1 MLKFITKHR
10 ATALGVSAAAIL
22 VACGGGGSTTATP
35 TTPIVIAPPAPTPTP
50 VPTPDPDP
58 QPTSTP
64 TSEATTLTEGLFR
77 DTFRNDFKIGAALS
91 SYQINNSDFN
101 GVLAAAQY
109 NSISPIFQLKAN
121 VIAPTEGVYDFE
133 QADILV
139 DWAIA
144 NGMDVR
150 GHTLVWHESTP
161 DYFYEGTPEEIR
173 ARLEDYVTTVVE
185 HFKGRI
191 QVWDVVNE
199 VVSVDIFRGDAG
211 IGPDRRSRWYEAV
224 GSADYIDWAF
234 HAARAADPDALLFI
248 NEYSTENAIKKPWL
262 LEIVQR
268 LQDRGVPID
277 GVGHQFHLFLGSDP
291 AELMQAVDDVD
302 NQFMGLINHI
312 TELDIDFY
320 NDPGT
325 CWDTMTNCDPDLG
338 PVAPASMLATQA
350 QIMRDVYAGLR
361 QRPSVTS
368 VTTWGVTDN
377 ESWLNNS
384 PTVRYNYPL
393 LFDRDGEPKP
403 AFWAVVDPDYVIP
416 TE

>member
-1 MLKFITKHR
+1 MLKITARDRLKL
-10 ATALGVSAAAIL
+10 LGGAAAL
-22 VACGGGGSTTATP
+22 LMAGCGGGGSSSVEPTP
-35 TTPIVIAPPAPTPTP
+35 VVVAPPAPTPP
-50 VPTPDPDP
+50 PAPM
-58 QPTSTP
+58 P
-64 TSEATTLTEGLFR
+64 TSEAGTLTEGLFR
-77 DTFRNDFKIGAALS
+77 DTFRSDFKIGAAIS
-91 SYQINNSDFN
+91 SYQIDNADFN
-101 GVLAAAQY
+101 GTLAAAQF
-109 NSISPIFQLKAN
+109 NSITPSFQLKADE
-121 VIAPTEGVYDFE
+121 IAPTEGVYNFE

-150 GHTLVWHESTP
+150 GHSLVWHESTP

-191 QVWDVVNE
+191 EVWDVVNE
-199 VVSVDIFRGDAG
+199 VVSTDIFRGDG
-211 IGPDRRSRWYEAV
+211 MGVGPDRRSRWYEAV
-224 GSADYIDWAF
+224 GNADYIDWAF

-262 LEIVQR
+262 LEILQR
-268 LQDRGVPID
+268 LQARGVPVD
-277 GVGHQFHLFLGSDP
+277 GVGHQFHLHLGSDL
-291 AELMQAVDDVD
+291 AELMQAIDDVD

-312 TELDIDFY
+312 TELDTDFY
-320 NDPGT
+320 NDPGS

-338 PVAPASMLATQA
+338 PVAPAEMLATQA
-350 QIMRDVYAGLR
+350 EIMRGVFTGLR

-377 ESWLNNS
+377 ESWLNRS
-384 PTVRYNYPL
+384 PTARYNYPL
-393 LFDRDGEPKP
+393 LFDREGEPKP

-416 TE
+416 SE

>member
-1 MLKFITKHR
+1 MLQITARDRLKL
-10 ATALGVSAAAIL
+10 LGGAAAL
-22 VACGGGGSTTATP
+22 LMAGCGGGGGASVEPTP
-35 TTPIVIAPPAPTPTP
+35 VVVAPPAPTPP
-50 VPTPDPDP
+50 PAPM
-58 QPTSTP
+58 P
-64 TSEATTLTEGLFR
+64 TSEAGTLTEGLFR
-77 DTFRNDFKIGAALS
+77 DTFRSDFKIGAAIS
-91 SYQINNSDFN
+91 SYQIDNADFN
-101 GVLAAAQY
+101 GTLAAAQF
-109 NSISPIFQLKAN
+109 NSITPSFQLKADE
-121 VIAPTEGVYDFE
+121 IAPTEGVYNFE

-150 GHTLVWHESTP
+150 GHSLVWHESTP

-191 QVWDVVNE
+191 EVWDVVNE
-199 VVSVDIFRGDAG
+199 VVSTDIFRGDG
-211 IGPDRRSRWYEAV
+211 MGVGPDRRSRWYEAV

-262 LEIVQR
+262 LEILQR
-268 LQDRGVPID
+268 LQARGVPVD
-277 GVGHQFHLFLGSDP
+277 GVGHQFHLHLGSDP
-291 AELMQAVDDVD
+291 AELMQAIDDVD

-312 TELDIDFY
+312 TELDTDFY
-320 NDPGT
+320 NDPGS

-338 PVAPASMLATQA
+338 PVAPAEMLATQA
-350 QIMRDVYAGLR
+350 EIMRGVFTGLR

-377 ESWLNNS
+377 ESWLNRS
-384 PTVRYNYPL
+384 PTARYNYPL
-393 LFDRDGEPKP
+393 LFDREGEPKP

-416 TE
+416 SE